1 MNQLKS
7 ELRKFVKARDWEKFH
22 SPKNL
27 SMALTKECAELM
39 EILQWKEVEES
50 ERENLSKTEVQKI
63 KEEIGDVFI
72 YFLMICER
80 LGIDFIQAAKEKIKK
95 NEIKYPT

>member
-1 MNQLKS
+1 MREIRKRINQ
-7 ELRKFVKARDWEKFH
+7 FAKARDWEKFH

-27 SMALTKECAELM
+27 SIALTKECAELM
-39 EILQWKEVEES
+39 EIFQWKEGEES
-50 ERENLSKTEVQKI
+50 ERMNLSELDMQKI

-72 YFLMICER
+72 YYLMICER

-95 NEIKYPT
+95 NEIKYPI

>member
-1 MNQLKS
+1 MNQLKYK
-7 ELRKFVKARDWEKFH
+7 LREFVKERNWERFH

-27 SMALTKECAELM
+27 SMALIKECAELM
-39 EILQWKEVEES
+39 EIFQWKEGEES
-50 ERENLSKTEVQKI
+50 ERMNLSELDMQKI

-72 YFLMICER
+72 YYLMICER

-95 NEIKYPT
+95 NEIKYPI